1 MQLPVVDQR
10 LDDHG
15 MTRKNAMPKSALG
28 PAHPL
33 WRLGCQMTGLATI
46 LVMLAGCAETQ
57 LAVHSVKRIG
67 SQNQTATSPQIGAY
81 KIGKPY
87 EIAGQW
93 YYPAADYEYRETGIA
108 SWYGPKFHGKYTAN
122 GEIFDQNEV
131 SAAHRTLPL
140 PSIVRVTN
148 LENGRSLKVR
158 INDRGPFARSRI
170 IDMSRKAAQLLG
182 FEQKGTAKVV
192 VEVLEAESQQAALIA
207 QGKAS
212 PSMATA
218 AEKET
223 VTAAPRASVET
234 VSLDAPPSNKSPN
247 DFDDSPTPVKRSK
260 FQQEPPAD
268 NVAVTAQANPEVNVS
283 AIAPS
288 AIYVQA
294 GAFSVYDNALN
305 LRNRLYNLAPTKI
318 EQIDVKGTTFYRVRL
333 GPMATVPEADV
344 LLDRVLATGQT
355 GARVIVEC
363 AGAGERSAAGC

>member
-1 MQLPVVDQR
+1 M
-10 LDDHG
+10 
-15 MTRKNAMPKSALG
+15 
-28 PAHPL
+28 
-33 WRLGCQMTGLATI
+33 

-57 LAVHSVKRIG
+57 LAVHGVKRIG
-67 SQNQTATSPQIGAY
+67 SQNQTSAPAQIGAY

-93 YYPAADYEYRETGIA
+93 YYPAVDYEYRETGIA

-158 INDRGPFARSRI
+158 VNDRGPFARSRI

-182 FEQKGTAKVV
+182 FEQQGTAKVM

-207 QGKAS
+207 QGKS
-212 PSMATA
+212 VTPTTVTA
-218 AEKET
+218 AEKST

-234 VSLDAPPSNKSPN
+234 VSLDAPPSNQPIK
-247 DFDDSPTPVKRSK
+247 DFNDSPQTPKRTK
-260 FQQEPPAD
+260 YQPAAPAND
-268 NVAVTAQANPEVNVS
+268 VAVTAQANPEVNV
-283 AIAPS
+283 AAVPPS

-305 LRNRLYNLAPTKI
+305 LRNRLFNLAPTKI
-318 EQIDVKGTTFYRVRL
+318 EPIDVKGTTFYRVRL
-333 GPMATVPEADV
+333 GPLATVPEADV

-363 AGAGERSAAGC
+363 AGAGEMTAAGC

>member
-1 MQLPVVDQR
+1 
-10 LDDHG
+10 
-15 MTRKNAMPKSALG
+15 MPKSALR
-28 PAHPL
+28 PARPL
-33 WRLGCQMTGLATI
+33 WRLGCQVTGVATI

-67 SQNQTATSPQIGAY
+67 AQNQTSAPAQTGAY

-93 YYPAADYEYRETGIA
+93 YYPAVDYEYRETGIA

-182 FEQKGTAKVV
+182 FEQKGTAKVM

-207 QGKAS
+207 QGKGGS
-212 PSMATA
+212 VMVTA

-234 VSLDAPPSNKSPN
+234 VSLDAPQSKKAPG
-247 DFDDSPTPVKRSK
+247 DFNDSPAPALAKRAK
-260 FQQEPPAD
+260 YDPASVTND
-268 NVAVTAQANPEVNVS
+268 AAVTAQANPEVNVS
-283 AIAPS
+283 AVPPS

-305 LRNRLYNLAPTKI
+305 LRNQLYNLAPTKI
-318 EQIDVKGTTFYRVRL
+318 EPIDVKGTTFYRVRL

-344 LLDRVLATGQT
+344 LLERVLASGQT

-363 AGAGERSAAGC
+363 AGAGGNTPAGC

>member
-1 MQLPVVDQR
+1 
-10 LDDHG
+10 
-15 MTRKNAMPKSALG
+15 MPKSALS
-28 PAHPL
+28 PARPW
-33 WRLGCQMTGLATI
+33 WRLGCQVTGIATM

-57 LAVHSVKRIG
+57 LAVHGVKRIG
-67 SQNQTATSPQIGAY
+67 SQNHHSGPVQTGAY

-93 YYPAADYEYRETGIA
+93 YYPAVDYEYRETGIA

-158 INDRGPFARSRI
+158 VNDRGPFARGRI

-182 FEQKGTAKVV
+182 FEKQGTAKVM
-192 VEVLEAESQQAALIA
+192 VEVLESESQQAALIA
-207 QGKAS
+207 QGKSVA
-212 PSMATA
+212 PTAVTA
-218 AEKET
+218 AEKRT

-234 VSLDAPPSNKSPN
+234 VSLDAPQGSPSTKDFN
-247 DFDDSPTPVKRSK
+247 DRPQTPKRMK
-260 FQQEPPAD
+260 YQPVAPEN
-268 NVAVTAQANPEVNVS
+268 NVAVTAQANPPVDV
-283 AIAPS
+283 ATVPPS

-305 LRNRLYNLAPTKI
+305 LRNRLFNLAPTKI
-318 EQIDVKGTTFYRVRL
+318 EPIDVKGTKFYRVRL

-363 AGAGERSAAGC
+363 AGAGEKTAAGC